1 MPNWCYTSYIVTGG
15 KKEVCDLHEK
25 MISLEEREKSLVK
38 NGFGKTWLGNLVAI
52 LGEKWE
58 NISCRGEFFNLQKD
72 DGDEVL
78 RFETMTAWNELSGMR
93 QFLRSKYPSIKFY
106 YRSEEPGM
114 CVYCTNDADG
124 EYFPEQFKVE
134 QWEHDDEYCGNQ
146 TEVFEIIE
154 EKTGI
159 TVHNLDEM
167 NKAVNKY
174 NQTHED
180 EEIYIHVFEITN

>member
-72 DGDEVL
+72 DSDEVL